1 MMANKSSGFKFFVIA
16 CLAALVAVIA
26 YVTRGGDVLTKV
38 TPVVTGLY
46 AAGIIL
52 SVLLVFKDM
61 KPLEI
66 VPFVLYLAALLV
78 FIDTEIGF
86 IGNLLWA
93 TDGNSLDAGFIAV
106 AVCGLI
112 AVICGIV
119 AGCKGIEKEAA

>member
-52 SVLLVFKDM
+52 SVLLVFKDV